1 MILRFDRKSERFA
14 EPALPSASIA
24 TNVRHLLNEVIGGN
38 HGRNTRH
45 GFNDLGFY
53 MNLCAQDGCSK
64 VELCDIDIH
73 HNDEF
78 CHGIQAVYRS
88 KFSNGDVSI
97 SKAPV
102 HAYNRGYYA
111 YTGGQPQVSRL
122 TFEDGEYLAE
132 IRTRQG
138 DITDQIA
145 LVTNHRTVCF
155 GGWGGNGEDTSLPT
169 DLTRRIIAFAGTSNW
184 VLARLGAI
192 SISRNW
198 EVIGPIVLLR
208 ALVEQRRASL
218 LELERVGPL
227 IEDEVVVRAFI
238 VELSEDVLRR
248 TLSFLAPGIKVSD

>member
-1 MILRFDRKSERFA
+1 MILRFDRTSTSFA
-14 EPALPSASIA
+14 EPRPSSHIA
-24 TNVRHLLNEVIGGN
+24 TSVKTLLNEVIGLH
-38 HGRNTRH
+38 HGYRNTRH

-78 CHGIQAVYRS
+78 CLGIQAVYRS

-97 SKAPV
+97 STAPAHV
-102 HAYNRGYYA
+102 YTRGYYA
-111 YTGGQPQVSRL
+111 YTGGQTQVSRL

-138 DITDQIA
+138 DVTDQIA

-155 GGWGGNGEDTSLPT
+155 GGLGGNGEDTSLPA
-169 DLTRRIIAFAGTSNW
+169 DLTRRIVAFAGTSHG

-198 EVIGPIVLLR
+198 EVVGPSVLLR

-218 LELERVGPL
+218 FQSVGPL

-238 VELSEDVLRR
+238 VEPNEDVFRR
-248 TLSFLAPGIKVSD
+248 TLSFLAPGIKVPE